1 MPQRILIVED
11 EPNTAE
17 MLASYFQIQGYEVN
31 VCGWGKEALNFVQHT
46 LPDLVILDIRLPDI
60 DGYEV
65 CRQLRSHRRTAQI
78 PILFLT
84 EKRERIDRLAGL
96 ELGAVDYLTKP
107 FDIQEL
113 RLRVRNILRRAQM
126 QSVMHPITDL
136 PFANLVEDHLQSLL
150 GAKGWVITALAL
162 DGLDA
167 FADTYGFVAR
177 DDVLRAVALIVRHVA
192 EEEGGKETFVG
203 QMDDNTFFIVTGPEP
218 AGRISERLTSR
229 LQEALALFYPREDW
243 DAIRKGSKTAVP
255 RLAVRLGTLSAS
267 GLYSSTG
274 KLREAILRSLQPV
287 IQAPA

>member
-1 MPQRILIVED
+1 MPQQILIVED

-17 MLASYFQIQGYEVN
+17 MLASYFQIRGYEVS

-46 LPDLVILDIRLPDI
+46 LPDLIILDIRLPDV

-96 ELGAVDYLTKP
+96 ELGAVDYITKP

-113 RLRVRNILRRAQM
+113 RLRVRNILSRAQM
-126 QSVMHPITDL
+126 RSVIHPITEL
-136 PFANLVEDHLQSLL
+136 PYASLVEERLNQLL
-150 GAKGWVITALAL
+150 NEKDWGVAAAAL

-167 FADTYGFVAR
+167 FADAYGFVAR
-177 DDVLRAVALIVRHVA
+177 DDVLRAVALMFRHVA
-192 EEEGGKETFVG
+192 EEEAGKDVFVG
-203 QMDDNTFFIVTGPEP
+203 QLDDALFFAITGLEQ
-218 AGRISERLTSR
+218 AGRVRERLTHR

-243 DAIRKGSKTAVP
+243 EAMREGVKPSVP
-255 RLAVRLGTLSAS
+255 RLVVRLGALTS
-267 GLYSSTG
+267 GSSYPSIG
-274 KLREAILRSLQPV
+274 KLKEAIYRSLRPMN
-287 IQAPA
+287 

>member
-1 MPQRILIVED
+1 MPQQILIVED

-17 MLASYFQIQGYEVN
+17 MLASYFQIQGYEVS

-46 LPDLVILDIRLPDI
+46 LPDLIILDIRLPDV

-96 ELGAVDYLTKP
+96 ELGAVDYITKP

-113 RLRVRNILRRAQM
+113 RLRVRNILRRVQM
-126 QSVMHPITDL
+126 QSVIHPVTEL
-136 PFANLVEDHLQSLL
+136 PYAKLVEDRLSQLL
-150 GAKGWVITALAL
+150 DEKAWGVTAVAL
-162 DGLDA
+162 DGLEA

-177 DDVLRAVALIVRHVA
+177 DDVLRALALMVRHAA
-192 EEEGGKETFVG
+192 EEEGGKDTFVG
-203 QMDDNTFFIVTGPEP
+203 QLDDALFITITGPEQ
-218 AGRISERLTSR
+218 ARRVQERLTHR

-243 DAIRKGSKTAVP
+243 EAMRDGVKPSIP
-255 RLAVRLGTLSAS
+255 RLTVRVGVLAAGPSYPS
-267 GLYSSTG
+267 VG
-274 KLREAILRSLQPV
+274 KLKEAIYRSLRS
-287 IQAPA
+287 ID

>member
-1 MPQRILIVED
+1 MPQQILIVED

-17 MLASYFQIQGYEVN
+17 MLASYFQIQGYEVS

-46 LPDLVILDIRLPDI
+46 LPDLIILDIRLPDV

-78 PILFLT
+78 PIIFLT

-96 ELGAVDYLTKP
+96 ELGAVDYVTKP

-126 QSVMHPITDL
+126 QSVIHPVTEL
-136 PFANLVEDHLQSLL
+136 PYASLVEDRLNQLL
-150 GAKGWVITALAL
+150 GEKNWVVTAVAL
-162 DGLDA
+162 DGIEA

-177 DDVLRAVALIVRHVA
+177 DDVLRAVALMVRHAA
-192 EEEGGKETFVG
+192 EEEGRRDAFVG
-203 QMDDNTFFIVTGPEP
+203 QLNDALFFAITGPEQ
-218 AGRISERLTSR
+218 AGRVQDRLTHR

-243 DAIRKGSKTAVP
+243 EAMREGMKSSVP
-255 RLAVRLGTLSAS
+255 RLVVRMGVLAAGP
-267 GLYSSTG
+267 LYPNTG
-274 KLREAILRSLQPV
+274 KLKKAIYQSLRPIS
-287 IQAPA
+287 

>member
-1 MPQRILIVED
+1 MPQQILIVED

-17 MLASYFQIQGYEVN
+17 MLASYFQIQGYEVS

-46 LPDLVILDIRLPDI
+46 LPDLIILDIRLPDV

-65 CRQLRSHRRTAQI
+65 CRQLRSHRRTARI

-96 ELGAVDYLTKP
+96 ELGAVDYVTKP

-126 QSVMHPITDL
+126 QSVMHPITEL
-136 PFANLVEDHLQSLL
+136 PYASLVEDRLNQLL
-150 GAKGWVITALAL
+150 GEKDWVVTAVAL

-167 FADTYGFVAR
+167 FADAYGFVAR
-177 DDVLRAVALIVRHVA
+177 DDVLRAIALMVRHVA
-192 EEEGGKETFVG
+192 EEEGGKDTFVG
-203 QMDDNTFFIVTGPEP
+203 QLDDALFLAITGPEQ
-218 AGRISERLTSR
+218 ARRVQERLTHR

-243 DAIRKGSKTAVP
+243 EAMRGGEKSSVP
-255 RLAVRLGTLSAS
+255 RLAVRIGVLAAGHS
-267 GLYSSTG
+267 YPSTG
-274 KLREAILRSLQPV
+274 KLREAIYRSLRPV
-287 IQAPA
+287 D